1 MRNEDKQTVM
11 LVLQAIAA
19 KAGLLAMKVERG
31 QLWPGDLQAGIGEL
45 QKLLNDLPE
54 QR

>member
-1 MRNEDKQTVM
+1 MQGEDKQTT
-11 LVLQAIAA
+11 LLTLQAVAA

-31 QLWPGDLQAGIGEL
+31 QLWPGDLQAGVGEL
-45 QKLLNDLPE
+45 RKLLNDLPE

>member
-1 MRNEDKQTVM
+1 MRSEDKQATQ
-11 LVLQAIAA
+11 LILQAIAA

-31 QLWPGDLQAGIGEL
+31 QLWPGDLQAGVGEL
-45 QKLLNDLPE
+45 RKLLNDLPE